1 MSAKQN
7 IKGAVCTRVA
17 YVGIDSS
24 YVPTVMVADERRHPD
39 NPGLQSGITRQF
51 IGAPTLEEAVALAQ
65 SLKSQGKVDRVQ
77 RLR

>member
-17 YVGIDSS
+17 YVGIGSS
-24 YVPTVMVADERRHPD
+24 YDPTVMVVDEYRCPD

-51 IGAPTLEEAVALAQ
+51 IDAPTLEEAVALAQ
-65 SLKSQGKVDRVQ
+65 SLKSQDKVDLVQ